1 MPESGVVR
9 RFARGTQ
16 SMRIGERLVQDGL
29 VTPEQ
34 LAQGLRVQAEQ
45 GRRLGST
52 LIDLGY
58 LDQDFLARYLG
69 HHHGMP
75 PALSR
80 HFDLRDPVL
89 PTRLSAELAARWGI
103 IPIARLVG
111 DQQRILVA
119 VADPLP
125 PTAVDQIATAMG
137 CKIIAAITAEIRVH
151 HYLERI
157 YGIPRTDIAPR
168 PGCPSLPLLFTD
180 EDVECELLVHLDGDP
195 LDSAGHVPTGIE
207 RAGEDAYLDAIGD
220 AVELDLDL
228 DINDAE
234 SVSRSQTT
242 STRTDTSTSAGT
254 SRPVSEDNAPDID
267 AVPREIPDTDSSRA
281 TLPIAVAK
289 LGRISLKRVGAPAEQ
304 PAKWSGASPTEP
316 PAGSPA
322 ESLDRP
328 PADMDEVL
336 RALRRATGRDK
347 VGDLIVGA
355 LHDLFGQMLDAG
367 AVLALRGTRAMSW
380 KGFVRHGDA
389 MGEPVGKPAGKIDI
403 PLGTPS
409 LIGDACRSRQVLVGP
424 APAAPCNTDHH
435 LWTALGAEPPRTV
448 AVAPVILETRIA
460 CVLYAHT
467 RVEPEHVRPVIEEP
481 FATLAGA
488 MATAFERLL
497 RAARR

>member
-1 MPESGVVR
+1 MPEPGVVR

-45 GRRLGST
+45 GSRLGST

-89 PTRLSAELAARWGI
+89 PTRLSAELAARWGV
-103 IPIARLVG
+103 IPLARLVG

-125 PTAVDQIATAMG
+125 PAAVDQIATAMG
-137 CKIIAAITAEIRVH
+137 CQIISAITAEIRVH

-168 PGCPSLPLLFTD
+168 PGSPSLPILFTD

-220 AVELDLDL
+220 AIELDLDL

-234 SVSRSQTT
+234 SVSRSQAT
-242 STRTDTSTSAGT
+242 STRVDPSTSAGT
-254 SRPVSEDNAPDID
+254 SRPASEDDAPDID

-304 PAKWSGASPTEP
+304 PAKSPGISPIESPT
-316 PAGSPA
+316 GSPA

-355 LHDLFGQMLDAG
+355 LHDLFDQMLDAG
-367 AVLALRGTRAMSW
+367 AVLALRGTRAMGW
-380 KGFVRHGDA
+380 KGFVRHGRRCDA
-389 MGEPVGKPAGKIDI
+389 MGKPGDKIDI

-409 LIGDACRSRQVLVGP
+409 LVGGACRSRQIFVGP

-448 AVAPVILETRIA
+448 AVAPVILETRLA

-467 RVEPEHVRPVIEEP
+467 RVEPERALPVIEEP
-481 FATLAGA
+481 FAALASA